1 MALSAQDR
9 VEIMQLVARYNQAAD
24 ARDAEAWADTFTEDG
39 VFIKDARPEVKGRT
53 ALAKNVRDLPP
64 TNSRHWTLNLVI
76 DGDEDRASMQ
86 ADFALLCENRIDY
99 TGRYVNSLRKVDG
112 RWKFERRELTT
123 NAAITSDNFSDPGA
137 GDITT
142 AR

>member
-9 VEIMQLVARYNQAAD
+9 VEIMQLVARYNRAAD

-53 ALAKNVRDLPP
+53 ALAKNIRDLPP

-76 DGDEDRASMQ
+76 EGDEDRADVQ
-86 ADFALLCENRIDY
+86 ADFALLCENRIEY
-99 TGRYVNSLRKVDG
+99 TGRYANSLRKVDG

-123 NAAITSDNFSDPGA
+123 NAAITPDNAA

>member
-24 ARDAEAWADTFTEDG
+24 TRDAEAWANTFTEDG

-53 ALAKNVRDLPP
+53 ALAKNIRDLPP

-76 DGDEDRASMQ
+76 DGDDDRASMQ
-86 ADFALLCENRIDY
+86 ADFASLCENRIEY
-99 TGRYVNSLRKVDG
+99 TGRYANSLRKVDG

-123 NAAITSDNFSDPGA
+123 SAAITPEDAA

>member
-24 ARDAEAWADTFTEDG
+24 ARDAAAWADTFTEDG
-39 VFIKDARPEVKGRT
+39 VFIKDAQPEVKGRT
-53 ALAKNVRDLPP
+53 ALGKNIRDLPP
-64 TNSRHWTLNLVI
+64 TNSRHWTLNLVF
-76 DGDEDRASMQ
+76 DGDGDGDRASMQ
-86 ADFALLCENRIDY
+86 ADFALLCENRIEY
-99 TGRYVNSLRKVDG
+99 AGRYANSLRKVDG
-112 RWKFERRELTT
+112 QWKFERRELTT
-123 NAAITSDNFSDPGA
+123 NAAISPGNAA

>member
-1 MALSAQDR
+1 MALSAEDR

-24 ARDAEAWADTFTEDG
+24 ARDSAAWADTFTEDG
-39 VFIKDARPEVKGRT
+39 VFIKDGRPEVKGRS
-53 ALAKNVRDLPP
+53 ALAKNIRDLPP

-86 ADFALLCENRIDY
+86 ADFALLCENRIEY
-99 TGRYVNSLRKVDG
+99 TGRYANSLRKVDG
-112 RWKFERRELTT
+112 RWKFERRELKT
-123 NAAITSDNFSDPGA
+123 NAAITPDNAA